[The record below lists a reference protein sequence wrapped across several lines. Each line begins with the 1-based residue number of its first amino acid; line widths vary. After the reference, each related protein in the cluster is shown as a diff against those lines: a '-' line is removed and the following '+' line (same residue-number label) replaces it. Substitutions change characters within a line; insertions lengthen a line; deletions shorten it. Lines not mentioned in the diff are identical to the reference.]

1 VGRSGESGAVSI
13 PTVEQCAE
21 ELPWSNEFTH
31 PENGE
36 ENEMETNLP
45 GKVYERRARSDQR
58 SWARFRLRY
67 VWASGAG
74 RPGILEKVGWCKTL
88 KLAGLSP
95 RKKILLAV
103 VDPLDR
109 KLNACLHSV
118 LNGAEL

>member
-1 VGRSGESGAVSI
+1 VIMICLSGRRITSRTIFLVLFHSSYNCNESGYSLNKKNGTDTRRLRPVADLPASSKISVGRSGESGAVSI

-58 SWARFRLRY
+58 S
-67 VWASGAG
+67 
-74 RPGILEKVGWCKTL
+74 
-88 KLAGLSP
+88 
-95 RKKILLAV
+95 
-103 VDPLDR
+103 
-109 KLNACLHSV
+109 
-118 LNGAEL
+118 